1 MLKQAQGAPLDR
13 AHVYINV
20 GRRPVD
26 IRTEGLGL
34 RPRGGRVAAAEPP
47 ITLREVPAAA
57 PLRPSPRD
65 RPAARLRASLHRR
78 SIPSRAHVR
87 ARGRMR
93 ARMAGDWL
101 ARFPRMPRSAKSPN
115 RATRL
120 LRPRSTRPLNTL
132 IVSEKDIAAKRIA
145 QILSAGK
152 SKRKIVSHTSTYEW
166 EDGKDLLTV
175 IGLSG
180 HIVELDFPKKY
191 KRWFS
196 IAPAK
201 LVDIEP
207 EKRPE
212 ARGKAPAI
220 VAALT
225 KLAKRYQRAV
235 IATDYD
241 REGELIGVEAL
252 DILKAANPK
261 LTFKRA
267 QFSALTPKEVKGAF
281 EAPTAIDYQLAK
293 SGESRQ
299 LVDLVWGVILTRYL
313 SMTSGQVGRDFL
325 SVGRVQSPT
334 LAIIVDREREISAFV
349 PVPYWV
355 VEAEL
360 EGEGRFDASHAEG
373 RFEAEADAKAAL
385 KRAQRAPHATVT
397 SVTARTRV
405 DKPVPPFNTTSFLQA
420 AGRIGVSA
428 NAAMNIAESLYMRGY
443 ISYPRTDNTV
453 YPPSLGLGEILDN
466 LRKGEFR
473 PLIEEILE
481 QETIVPVKG
490 PKTATDHPPI
500 HPVEA
505 AKRPEL
511 KPDEWKVYE
520 LVVRRFLATLAP
532 EAKTETVTVKT
543 DIGGEP
549 FVSKGTRVVEAGWRR
564 FYPYLEIKETILPKV
579 EEGDKLKVVRVWDER
594 KETQP
599 PPRWSQGALITE
611 MEKLGLG
618 TKATR
623 HTIIQKL
630 YDREYIIQNPAV
642 PTEVGKIVIEA
653 LENHAQLITQHEMTA
668 QLEADMELIAT
679 GEKTFEE
686 VTEESKE
693 LLRKV
698 MDQLEEKKKEIGDEI
713 KLAIRRHN
721 TIGRC
726 PRDGGDIIMRTS
738 RAGKRFAGCINY
750 PECEQ
755 SYPLPQYGRIEAM
768 GETCPRCAS
777 PMVRVFSKGRR
788 PWEVC
793 VNLQCPTRLERLAAQ
808 EAEQKAAAERG
819 RMLAEAAV
827 ARGDLP
833 AEALKAARGEA
844 AAAVGPEEEGEAA
857 AEAPKGGR
865 AARKPRGKPAGPK
878 GGRRKVKADAAKM
891 ADPPRKKGGPA
902 TEAVAAEK

>member
-1 MLKQAQGAPLDR
+1 
-13 AHVYINV
+13 
-20 GRRPVD
+20 
-26 IRTEGLGL
+26 
-34 RPRGGRVAAAEPP
+34 
-47 ITLREVPAAA
+47 
-57 PLRPSPRD
+57 
-65 RPAARLRASLHRR
+65 
-78 SIPSRAHVR
+78 
-87 ARGRMR
+87 
-93 ARMAGDWL
+93 MA
-101 ARFPRMPRSAKSPN
+101 
-115 RATRL
+115 
-120 LRPRSTRPLNTL
+120 
-132 IVSEKDIAAKRIA
+132 
-145 QILSAGK
+145 
-152 SKRKIVSHTSTYEW
+152 HTSTYEW
-166 EDGKDLLTV
+166 QEGKNTFTV

-180 HIVELDFPKKY
+180 HIVELDFPKKF
-191 KRWFS
+191 KRWYS

-201 LVDIEP
+201 LIDIEP
-207 EKRPE
+207 EKRAE
-212 ARGKAPAI
+212 GRGKAPAI
-220 VAALT
+220 IAALN
-225 KLAKRYQRAV
+225 KLAKRHQRAI

-252 DILKAANPK
+252 DILKEANPK

-281 EAPTAIDYQLAK
+281 EIPTAIDFQLAK

-334 LAIIVDREREISAFV
+334 LAIIVDREREIAKFV

-360 EGEGRFDASHAEG
+360 EGEGRFDATHKEG
-373 RFEAEADAKAAL
+373 RFDAEADAKAAL
-385 KRAQRAPHATVT
+385 ARAQAASNATVT
-397 SVTARTRV
+397 SVSAKTRV

-428 NAAMNIAESLYMRGY
+428 NAAMNIAESLYMKGF

-466 LRKGEFR
+466 LKKSEFK
-473 PLIEEILE
+473 PLIEEILQ

-505 AKRPEL
+505 AKRSAL
-511 KPDEWKVYE
+511 KPEEWKVYE

-532 EAKTETVTVKT
+532 VAKTETLTVRT

-549 FVSKGTRVVEAGWRR
+549 FVSKGTRVVETGWRR

-579 EEGDKLKVVRVWDER
+579 EEGDELKVVRVWDER

-653 LENHAQLITQHEMTA
+653 LENHAELITQSEMTA
-668 QLEADMELIAT
+668 QLEADMERIAT

-698 MDQLEEKKKEIGDEI
+698 MDQLEEEKKEIGDEI
-713 KLAIRRHN
+713 KMAIRRHN
-721 TIGRC
+721 TIGKC
-726 PRDGGDIIMRTS
+726 PQDGGDIIMRRS

-793 VNLQCPTRLERLAAQ
+793 VNLQCPARLERLAAQ
-808 EAEQKAAAERG
+808 EKEKKEAAERG
-819 RMLAEAAV
+819 RRLAEAAV
-827 ARGDLP
+827 AKGDLP
-833 AEALKAARGEA
+833 AEVLKEVEERAEAGEA
-844 AAAVGPEEEGEAA
+844 DDEAEDAGSGQARPRKPGGPK
-857 AEAPKGGR
+857 KGG
-865 AARKPRGKPAGPK
+865 KKK
-878 GGRRKVKADAAKM
+878 GGSRKGGKRKVKADAEKI
-891 ADPPRKKGGPA
+891 ADPPRLKGGEVA
-902 TEAVAAEK
+902 GAVAADK

>member
-1 MLKQAQGAPLDR
+1 M
-13 AHVYINV
+13 
-20 GRRPVD
+20 
-26 IRTEGLGL
+26 
-34 RPRGGRVAAAEPP
+34 
-47 ITLREVPAAA
+47 
-57 PLRPSPRD
+57 
-65 RPAARLRASLHRR
+65 
-78 SIPSRAHVR
+78 
-87 ARGRMR
+87 
-93 ARMAGDWL
+93 
-101 ARFPRMPRSAKSPN
+101 
-115 RATRL
+115 
-120 LRPRSTRPLNTL
+120 
-132 IVSEKDIAAKRIA
+132 
-145 QILSAGK
+145 
-152 SKRKIVSHTSTYEW
+152 
-166 EDGKDLLTV
+166 DGKDTFTV

-196 IAPAK
+196 IAPSK
-201 LVDIEP
+201 LIDIEP

-225 KLAKRYQRAV
+225 KLAKRYQRV
-235 IATDYD
+235 IIATDYD

-252 DILKAANPK
+252 DILKAAHPK

-281 EAPTAIDYQLAK
+281 ETPTAIDFQLAK
-293 SGESRQ
+293 SGQSRQ
-299 LVDLVWGVILTRYL
+299 IVDLVWGVILTRYL

-334 LAIIVDREREISAFV
+334 LAIIVDREREIGVFV

-355 VEAEL
+355 VQAEL
-360 EGEGRFDASHAEG
+360 EGEGRFDAVHTKG
-373 RFEAEADAKAAL
+373 RFDAETDAQAAL
-385 KRAQRAPHATVT
+385 ERAQVVSTGTVT
-397 SVTARTRV
+397 SVTAKTRV

-428 NAAMNIAESLYMRGY
+428 NAAMNIAESLYMRGF

-466 LRKGEFR
+466 LKKGEFK
-473 PLIEEILE
+473 PLIDEILD
-481 QETIVPVKG
+481 QETIIPVKG

-505 AKRPEL
+505 VKRSDL

-532 EAKTETVTVKT
+532 VAKTETMTVKT
-543 DIGGEP
+543 DIGGEL
-549 FVSKGTRVVEAGWRR
+549 FQSKGTRIVDVGWRR

-579 EEGDKLKVVRVWDER
+579 QEGDELKVVRVWNER

-653 LENHAQLITQHEMTA
+653 LEKHAELITQHEMTA
-668 QLEADMELIAT
+668 RLEADMELIAT
-679 GEKTFEE
+679 GDKTFDE
-686 VTEESKE
+686 VTQESKD

-698 MDQLEEKKKEIGDEI
+698 MDQLEEKKKEIGDEV
-713 KLAIRRHN
+713 KLAIRRHK
-721 TIGRC
+721 TIGKC

-738 RAGKRFAGCINY
+738 RAGKRFAGCLNY

-768 GETCPRCAS
+768 GQTCPRCAS

-808 EAEQKAAAERG
+808 EAEKAQAQERG
-819 RMLAEAAV
+819 RKLAEAAV

-833 AEALKAARGEA
+833 PEVLEGKGPKGAVAEVDGAGGA
-844 AAAVGPEEEGEAA
+844 
-857 AEAPKGGR
+857 GGR
-865 AARKPRGKPAGPK
+865 AKKAPAKRRGGAKGRSKRPSGKRKAKAGA
-878 GGRRKVKADAAKM
+878 GKM
-891 ADPPRKKGGPA
+891 ADPPRGKGD
-902 TEAVAAEK
+902 EASASLAAEK